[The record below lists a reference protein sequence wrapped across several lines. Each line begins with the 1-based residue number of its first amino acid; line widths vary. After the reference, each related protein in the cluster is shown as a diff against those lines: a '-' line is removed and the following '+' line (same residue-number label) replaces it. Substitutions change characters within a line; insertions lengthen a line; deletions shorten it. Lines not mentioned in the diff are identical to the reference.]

1 MKECGVVKEKV
12 WITLDMQDNRRQKH
26 SNLKSFRNVNND
38 MYISTTGQT
47 SLELWGFKLFEQG
60 AFSDF
65 LISQ

>member
-38 MYISTTGQT
+38 MCISTIGKT
-47 SLELWGFKLFEQG
+47 SLELWAFKYEQG
-60 AFSDF
+60 AFSDIS
-65 LISQ
+65 ISQ